1 MYFPRRLISLLLIA
15 AMLFSLSCEAFAETI
30 TLPAALEEIGEE
42 AFYGDES
49 LDEVVVPYG
58 ATAIGP
64 RAFAY
69 SGVKRITIPDTVTQI
84 AEDAFEGTADVTI
97 LSSADSYA
105 CKYADTNGLA
115 WASDNSHY
123 VNEELAQRLS
133 LIADA
138 KNIGS
143 IIPDEPDL
151 STVSTEGITD
161 KEALALV
168 EQYNALQLEL
178 AEVHGSYSDSVNQLI
193 SSFDSLADSMLDSGV
208 QIGDSAS
215 FTVGDITFTIPPEL
229 MDLIG
234 DDYEVISSSFT
245 EDGDV
250 QIEISSGGTVYRL
263 KGNEDGLSL
272 QDSQGNLTLMSAAS
286 FLAPNTPAIT
296 NMERVR
302 AIVSDIGNWMGLIGN
317 RISEGIEQLENELSI
332 IEKQQRVFS
341 KMRSLGGSDAQLFAR
356 REAAALLHASSV
368 RTALSGLKNL
378 SGVFSALSLHG
389 NFTSIQSDI
398 ALFDYLAEVEA
409 HGHPTAKDNE
419 DPDMRILAADMMNNL
434 SQARRVCI
442 AHCASSTLGL
452 VTDLADIMSNILI
465 LLPGAQAAAAVDKL
479 SIYAARATLSVIVG
493 ATQIIMGGDLSA
505 RERFIREA
513 DAELHTL
520 SIRGSVTDGK
530 TGQPLSGVTVT
541 LDGSRTETTDSNGRY
556 SFSDVAQGAHS
567 LRFEKTGYDV
577 ATAQLA
583 EGQYTRDQSM
593 TAKTY
598 TLSGTVTDSATG
610 AALSGVTV
618 TLDGSR
624 TASTGADGQYSFS
637 DVAQGAH
644 SLRFEKTGY
653 DVATAQL
660 AEGQYTRDQSM
671 TAKTYT
677 LSGTVVGQSTG
688 AGIAGV
694 TVTLDDG
701 RTTVTSASGQYSFSK
716 VSSGIHSVTAE
727 KMNYNVTSVD
737 VFVSNHDK
745 YQKIILTSE
754 NVPKIEFNSAFW
766 EWCVSQFDGTY
777 DAEKDEIVYDGELS
791 KEEAEAVTEIYC
803 RENGF
808 SSLQGIKY
816 FVNLEILGCHHNNLT
831 SLDVSGLKKLNTIFC
846 NNNQLQSVD
855 LSGCT
860 ALSVFECE
868 VNQLT
873 HLNLSGYKEL
883 TNVSIY
889 NNPLTDLNLAG
900 CTSLSKLYVDGGV
913 LTTLNV
919 SNCINLERLSCHHNY
934 LTSLNLSGCRKLK
947 TLYCHNNQLKSIDV
961 SDCPLLETLEFE
973 HNLVQ
978 NLDLSGY
985 SALKQLGCTNNPLR
999 SLNLSNCSSLPK
1011 LDAGGMQLTSLI
1023 LSGCSALTELACSD
1037 NKLTSLDVSDCT
1049 MLENLHCF
1057 NNKLTR
1063 LNVSGCNALT
1073 ELICFNNALTTLDV
1087 SDCTAL
1093 VKLNASDCQLT
1104 SIDASGCTAL
1114 ERLLC
1119 ENNKLTS
1126 LDVSGL
1132 TALAELICYENQLTS
1147 LDVSGC
1153 TALERL
1159 NAETNQLPTL
1169 DVSEC
1174 TALTKL
1180 FCAGN
1185 QLTSLDVS
1193 GLTALTDL
1201 VCPGNPLTSLV
1212 CVGNQL
1218 TSLDLSGFATLT
1230 ELVCRETPLTSL
1242 NLSDC
1247 EALTTLD
1254 CSHNQLSAL
1263 DVSHNRALTK
1273 LVCPQNQLTSLDVSG
1288 LNTLTELVCYEN
1300 QLTSLNVSGCSALQ
1314 ILNAHTNQL
1323 PALSVSGFS
1332 TLTKLVCAGNQLI
1345 SLDLTGLTA
1354 LTELVCAGN
1363 QLTSID
1369 VSDCPNLT
1377 DANIQCDSG
1386 VQIIRK

>member
-541 LDGSRTETTDSNGRY
+541 LDGSRTETTDSNGR
-556 SFSDVAQGAHS
+556 
-567 LRFEKTGYDV
+567 
-577 ATAQLA
+577 
-583 EGQYTRDQSM
+583 
-593 TAKTY
+593 
-598 TLSGTVTDSATG
+598 
-610 AALSGVTV
+610 
-618 TLDGSR
+618 
-624 TASTGADGQYSFS
+624 YSFS